1 MTSSSSRKG
10 LLTSRLTQAPSK
22 YSRVRAKVKFVRWL
36 PKRVAG
42 FAPIPHRIYINRR
55 NYDEFDSLNISF
67 LRLLFHEVWHQVQI
81 ERVGWWEWVWK
92 YLTSPVYRM
101 MWEAESH
108 VFGDIQM
115 YVEYPYERMM
125 AWAEDGI
132 RSYFRGGRVP
142 ISAEELEEVLNTLWD
157 QMKEISVVLE
167 YEL

>member
-1 MTSSSSRKG
+1 
-10 LLTSRLTQAPSK
+10 
-22 YSRVRAKVKFVRWL
+22 
-36 PKRVAG
+36 
-42 FAPIPHRIYINRR
+42 
-55 NYDEFDSLNISF
+55 
-67 LRLLFHEVWHQVQI
+67 
-81 ERVGWWEWVWK
+81 
-92 YLTSPVYRM
+92 M

-142 ISAEELEEVLNTLWD
+142 ISAEELEEVLSTLWD